1 MTHLYEFYFQEPH
14 AVFMIKTGEKK
25 ELDFH
30 YLDREEKKTNSLEMY
45 PEKVTIFKNIHTK
58 GCFFPQNKLFYQTEP
73 YQTWGKGKEQLDN
86 WNLF

>member
-45 PEKVTIFKNIHTK
+45 PEKNNHFQFLRIVS
-58 GCFFPQNKLFYQTEP
+58 KL
-73 YQTWGKGKEQLDN
+73 
-86 WNLF
+86 

>member
-30 YLDREEKKTNSLEMY
+30 YLDREEKKT
-45 PEKVTIFKNIHTK
+45 V
-58 GCFFPQNKLFYQTEP
+58 
-73 YQTWGKGKEQLDN
+73 
-86 WNLF
+86 

>member
-14 AVFMIKTGEKK
+14 GVFMIKTWEKK

-45 PEKVTIFKNIHTK
+45 PEKVTIFKNIRGFLQH
-58 GCFFPQNKLFYQTEP
+58 F
-73 YQTWGKGKEQLDN
+73 
-86 WNLF
+86 

>member
-14 AVFMIKTGEKK
+14 GVFMIKTGGKK

-45 PEKVTIFKNIHTK
+45 PEKSNHFQKH
-58 GCFFPQNKLFYQTEP
+58 P
-73 YQTWGKGKEQLDN
+73 YQRAFLPSE
-86 WNLF
+86 